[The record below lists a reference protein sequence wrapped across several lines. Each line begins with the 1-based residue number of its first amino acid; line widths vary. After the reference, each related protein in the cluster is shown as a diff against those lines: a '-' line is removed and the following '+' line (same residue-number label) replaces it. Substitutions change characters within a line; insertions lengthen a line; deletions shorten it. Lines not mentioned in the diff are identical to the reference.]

1 MSLSRYETPF
11 SLVSSSRGG
20 ETPPRILHIFDKTP
34 CNRASVFI
42 IQFLDD
48 DADEQDFEDPVEYD
62 RLCAWFKDD
71 PISKRMK
78 RGDVLHNVSMGDY
91 RNDGKFIFDG
101 EKLCYPYNNPFADAT
116 DPEDPDEYGYVP
128 KSFLA
133 INEFPVRYWS
143 EIIDHNYY
151 VYADLTDIVDDITWH
166 PHSTLD
172 INKLYLGT
180 FSTRASTRDS
190 TRDSTPKLHAIL
202 SDTKDIPRGVQLYSY
217 DINVFDDVLD
227 SPTIISQALAQHD
240 IDPEYTIVYVRNP

>member
-1 MSLSRYETPF
+1 MSHVPK
-11 SLVSSSRGG
+11 
-20 ETPPRILHIFDKTP
+20 ILHIFDKTP

-48 DADEQDFEDPVEYD
+48 DADEQDFEDPVEYE

-101 EKLCYPYNNPFADAT
+101 EKLCYPYNKPFADAT

-151 VYADLTDIVDDITWH
+151 IYADLTDFIDHITWH
-166 PHSTLD
+166 ALSALD
-172 INKLYLGT
+172 ESKLYLGT
-180 FSTRASTRDS
+180 FST
-190 TRDSTPKLHAIL
+190 STPKLHAIL
-202 SDTKDIPRGVQLYSY
+202 SDTKNIPRGVALYSY

-227 SPTIISQALAQHD
+227 SSTIISQALAQHG
-240 IDPEYTIVYVRNP
+240 IDPENTIVAGFRPRPTRSK

>member
-1 MSLSRYETPF
+1 MTHVPK
-11 SLVSSSRGG
+11 V
-20 ETPPRILHIFDKTP
+20 LHVFDKAP

-48 DADEQDFEDPVEYD
+48 DDEEEQEFENREEYEK
-62 RLCAWFKDD
+62 LSAWFKND

-101 EKLCYPYNNPFADAT
+101 EKLCYPYNEPFAETA
-116 DPEDPDEYGYVP
+116 DPDDPDPDEYGYVP

-151 VYADLTDIVDDITWH
+151 IYADLTDFIDHITWH
-166 PHSTLD
+166 PHCDLNENN
-172 INKLYLGT
+172 IYLGT
-180 FSTRASTRDS
+180 FTSTRAA
-190 TRDSTPKLHAIL
+190 TPKTHAIL
-202 SDTKDIPRGVQLYSY
+202 SNTKDIPRGVALYSY
-217 DINVFDDVLD
+217 DVNAFDDLFD
-227 SPTIISQALAQHD
+227 SPTIISQALAQHG
-240 IDPEYTIVYVRNP
+240 IDPEDVIICGVP

>member
-1 MSLSRYETPF
+1 MTHVPK
-11 SLVSSSRGG
+11 
-20 ETPPRILHIFDKTP
+20 ILHIFDKTL

-48 DADEQDFEDPVEYD
+48 DADEQDFEDPVEYE

-101 EKLCYPYNNPFADAT
+101 EKLCYPYNKPFADAT
-116 DPEDPDEYGYVP
+116 DPDDPDEYGYVP

-151 VYADLTDIVDDITWH
+151 IYADLTDIVDHITWH
-166 PHSTLD
+166 PHSALD
-172 INKLYLGT
+172 ENKLYLGT
-180 FSTRASTRDS
+180 FT
-190 TRDSTPKLHAIL
+190 TPKLHAIL
-202 SDTKDIPRGVQLYSY
+202 SDTKDIPNGVQLYSY
-217 DINVFDDVLD
+217 DINAFDDVLD
-227 SPTIISQALAQHD
+227 SPTIISQALAQHG
-240 IDPEYTIVYVRNP
+240 IDPENVIVSDNRARVPT